1 MGSLR
6 VTSRQRRAKRAR
18 VGSARKLG
26 KLPSD
31 GKCSVCSETVSETTG
46 RCEGCGAVYGEVHR
60 CPHCRSIADVEA
72 SDDLRFR
79 CKVCG
84 GPRVVVDDPSIEREF
99 GENSALDLARKAHTR
114 RTAWQLGSAVVAGF
128 GVIALLVALATLAVV
143 SPGLGLTI
151 LTLLMVAAP
160 FVFATLGFRKAKT
173 ATKERDTAID
183 RAWTS
188 VAKEIAAAKPDLDA
202 KQLSKLM
209 RIDEAHAE
217 LVLAQLSV
225 DDFVRAR
232 VEAPPERQRV
242 TDVASEAEIEA
253 AEVEEA
259 EARMTAKVGADSQS

>member
-1 MGSLR
+1 MG
-6 VTSRQRRAKRAR
+6 TS
-18 VGSARKLG
+18 RKLG

-31 GKCSVCSETVSETTG
+31 GKCSVCNETVSETTG

-72 SDDLRFR
+72 SDALRFR
-79 CKVCG
+79 CKICG
-84 GPRVVVDDPSIEREF
+84 GPRVVVDDPSIKREF
-99 GENSALDLARKAHTR
+99 GENAALDLARQAHTR

-128 GVIALLVALATLAVV
+128 GVVALLVALATLAVV

-160 FVFATLGFRKAKT
+160 FVFATLGFRKAKS
-173 ATKERDTAID
+173 ATKERDTALD
-183 RAWTS
+183 RAWTR
-188 VAKEIAAAKPDLDA
+188 VAKEIASAQPDLTA

-232 VEAPPERQRV
+232 VEAPPEPRQRV
-242 TDVASEAEIEA
+242 TDDASEAEVEA

-259 EARMTAKVGADSQS
+259 EARMTAKAGADPQS